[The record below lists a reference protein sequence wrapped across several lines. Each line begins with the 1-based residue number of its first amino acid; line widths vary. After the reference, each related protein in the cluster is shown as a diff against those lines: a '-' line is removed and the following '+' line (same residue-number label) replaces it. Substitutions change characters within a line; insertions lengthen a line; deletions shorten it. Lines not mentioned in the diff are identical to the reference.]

1 MTNDPRNPLPGE
13 QPGSPQEPGPGMG
26 LPSERMAGQQ
36 PSGQRPR
43 DMGQTQP
50 PQRSATEPAGATPT
64 GSTGASAS
72 SSEEERVYQ
81 PQQERAYERTARTA
95 EPARPRR
102 SNRKLALAGILGL
115 AAIAGIITGFAAT
128 NNQAPTVAAV
138 HVPRHIHYSPS
149 ATHSAPAA
157 TGHLITTFNSVGNKT
172 SSTFTIPGN
181 PTTVHY
187 GFKCATGTATF
198 KATMAEAS
206 GGNKQTIANTGG
218 TGISRLTSVPTT
230 PGAAYRISADS
241 VCPYSIKVYGK

>member
-1 MTNDPRNPLPGE
+1 
-13 QPGSPQEPGPGMG
+13 MG
-26 LPSERMAGQQ
+26 LPSERAAGQQ
-36 PSGQRPR
+36 PSGQQPR
-43 DMGQTQP
+43 DIGQAQP
-50 PQRSATEPAGATPT
+50 RPASASSQQAGATPT
-64 GSTGASAS
+64 ASTRASAG
-72 SSEEERVYQ
+72 SSEEERIYE
-81 PQQERAYERTARTA
+81 PPRQEREYQTTARTA

-115 AAIAGIITGFAAT
+115 AAVAGIITGFAAT

-138 HVPRHIHYSPS
+138 HAPRHIHYAPS
-149 ATHSAPAA
+149 ATHASPAT

-206 GGNKQTIANTGG
+206 GANKQTIANTGG